1 MRSRPVSTAFLIGI
15 PVVLIKRNNSVPP
28 IKRFSFS
35 VLMRSSGMPVARVAQ
50 FKQILSISFNS
61 NFYPASLAG
70 NLKTDNRHV
79 ALQIY
84 LYIVYG
90 IWRGS
95 GE

>member
-1 MRSRPVSTAFLIGI
+1 
-15 PVVLIKRNNSVPP
+15 
-28 IKRFSFS
+28 
-35 VLMRSSGMPVARVAQ
+35 MRSSGMSVARVAQ

-90 IWRGS
+90 ILRGS
-95 GE
+95 GEEIKAPKGGFYLYCGDGEN